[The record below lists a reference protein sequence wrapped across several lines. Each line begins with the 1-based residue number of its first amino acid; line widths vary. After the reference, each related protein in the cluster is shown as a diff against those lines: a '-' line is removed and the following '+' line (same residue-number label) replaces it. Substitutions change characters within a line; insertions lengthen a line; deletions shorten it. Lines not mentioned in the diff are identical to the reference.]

1 MSTKKKDTKKT
12 SSSGKKTSSSSSST
26 KRIKET
32 TGTTVGDVVKSETVA
47 APTVE
52 KVVASEI
59 APTTKVDPTKLD
71 RTDYDSWQGRQK
83 NLADD
88 LEGVASGKT
97 PSLADLQFQK
107 ATEQNIAQQF
117 ALARSQRGSNNPALG
132 MRNAQMQ
139 AAQVGQGAALD
150 SAMARIQEQ
159 RSAQAMLTQVYGTA
173 GAQSVQMA
181 IAQGDITAKE
191 ALANAIAENERQIKQ
206 AILNQEA
213 GTVNAGAQNN
223 SNNLVYGTNSKV
235 EQDYAAA
242 MNARAIQQANINS
255 QLEQQRISSGATT
268 RAASIAAG
276 ASNYNTDV
284 GLLKFQQ
291 ELQTQLDREAYNARM
306 GEAGAENQ
314 RNQNRNQGLRDGVG
328 AAGSAATA
336 YGASGSGTQ
345 SNAPQST
352 PGRRTF

>member
-1 MSTKKKDTKKT
+1 MSTKRKNPKKDR
-12 SSSGKKTSSSSSST
+12 SSGKSTSRSSSST

-32 TGTTVGDVVKSETVA
+32 TGTTVGDVVKSETLA
-47 APTVE
+47 APAVE
-52 KVVASEI
+52 RVVASEI

-71 RTDYDSWQGRQK
+71 RTDYESWQGRQT
-83 NLADD
+83 NLAND
-88 LEGVASGKT
+88 LEGIASGKT

-107 ATEQNIAQQF
+107 ASEQNIAQQF
-117 ALARSQRGSNNPALG
+117 AMARSQRGSSNPALG

-139 AAQVGQGAALD
+139 AAQIGQGAALD

-191 ALANAIAENERQIKQ
+191 ALANAIADNERNIKQ
-206 AILNQEA
+206 ALLNQEA
-213 GTVNAGAQNN
+213 GTVNAGAQNT
-223 SNNLVYGTNSKV
+223 SNNLVYGTNSKA

-242 MNARAIQQANINS
+242 MNARALAQANINS

-268 RAASIAAG
+268 RAASIGAG
-276 ASNYNTDV
+276 AANYATDA
-284 GLLKFQQ
+284 GLYKFNMENQ
-291 ELQTQLDREAYNARM
+291 LQLDQQAYGNRM
-306 GEAGAENQ
+306 AEAGAENT
-314 RNQNRNQGLRDGVG
+314 RNQGRGQALRDGIG
-328 AAGSAATA
+328 AAGQAATA
-336 YGASGSGTQ
+336 IGSSGAGGGG
-345 SNAPQST
+345 QST